1 MEKSKNLYRLS
12 LTMIKEVSKT
22 YDNMDIIN
30 ILIDRV
36 LSIQNFSQTTFDQKL
51 AMNSL
56 IFYKILVKVED
67 KDTSEDTLICD

>member
-12 LTMIKEVSKT
+12 LTMIEEVSKT
-22 YDNMDIIN
+22 YNMEIIN